1 MFIAFL
7 IVAMV
12 RAYRFQNLKSKRYD
26 PMRWMLWAT
35 LFSALM
41 LIWRAAFRC
50 TESATGESPLTNSSR
65 KDETDATGY
74 LNGPATNEPMFAC
87 FEYLPVILA
96 VGLWSIV
103 PPSRFIEDKLP
114 GSAARARRNE
124 LESEPK
130 LQAVRSDET
139 ETSSRV

>member
-1 MFIAFL
+1 M
-7 IVAMV
+7 
-12 RAYRFQNLKSKRYD
+12 
-26 PMRWMLWAT
+26 
-35 LFSALM
+35 
-41 LIWRAAFRC
+41 
-50 TESATGESPLTNSSR
+50 
-65 KDETDATGY
+65 TGY

-114 GSAARARRNE
+114 GSEARARRNE
-124 LESEPK
+124 LENEQEPK

-139 ETSSRV
+139 EVSSNV